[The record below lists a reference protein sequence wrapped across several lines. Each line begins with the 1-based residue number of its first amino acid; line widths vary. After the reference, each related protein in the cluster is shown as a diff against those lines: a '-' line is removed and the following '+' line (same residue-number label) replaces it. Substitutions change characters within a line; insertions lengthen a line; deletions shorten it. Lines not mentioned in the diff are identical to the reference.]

1 MADTGTSLMQP
12 RAAFPAT
19 IGYSLRAIPAQRLF
33 LMLLAT
39 AILVSLLVGLM
50 LWSKDSDYRVL
61 FTNIS
66 DRDGGQIIQALQQAN
81 VPYKFEGSG
90 AIYVPSDQ
98 VHEMR
103 LRLASQGLPR
113 GGNVGFELMENQKF
127 GMTQF
132 QEQVNY
138 QRALEGELSRS
149 IQSLSAVQ
157 GARVHLAIPKPS
169 VFLREQQK
177 PSASV
182 LLTLYPGRQL
192 DRDQAGGIMHLVSSS
207 VPDLPISAVSIID
220 QNGNL
225 LSSNASG
232 KPGSQ
237 LDAQQLA
244 YVHQVEASYIKRVV
258 DILEPIVGRDNV
270 RVQVTADLD
279 FSEIE
284 ATAETFKPNQN
295 PAEAAI
301 RSQQISENNNGTSAG
316 AAGVPGALTN
326 QPAPAATAPIIG
338 SGAPPVG
345 TSSGTQNNVSV
356 RKDATTNYEVDK
368 TVRHTRTPTGTI
380 RRLSTAVVVNYKK
393 PEAPATPA
401 KATKGKAA
409 PVPQPT
415 AYSTEEIEKINAL
428 VKEAM
433 GYTQTRGDSLNIAN
447 VPFNV
452 PAAVSIEEPP
462 LWKQPETV
470 SLIKEFGKGLLVAGL
485 LLVILL
491 TVVKPLFKA
500 IKNLPATAP
509 AMMPMSEMGYEQPVQ
524 VTRYEDRLRA
534 TREIAKSDPKVVAS
548 VVRDWVSK
556 DE

>member
-1 MADTGTSLMQP
+1 MAETGTSVMQH
-12 RAAFPAT
+12 RAAFPAI

-81 VPYKFEGSG
+81 VPYKFEGGG

-149 IQSLSAVQ
+149 IQSLASVQ
-157 GARVHLAIPKPS
+157 SARVHLAIPKPS

-182 LLTLYPGRQL
+182 LLTLFPGRAL

-207 VPDLPISAVSIID
+207 VPDLPITAVSVID

-225 LSSNASG
+225 LSSNAAG
-232 KPGSQ
+232 KPGAQ

-279 FSEIE
+279 FSESE
-284 ATAETFKPNQN
+284 ATAETFKPNHN
-295 PAEAAI
+295 PTEAAI
-301 RSQQISENNNGTSAG
+301 RSQQLSEDKNGATAADAG
-316 AAGVPGALTN
+316 GVPGALTN
-326 QPAPAATAPIIG
+326 QPAPAATAPII
-338 SGAPPVG
+338 A
-345 TSSGTQNNVSV
+345 SGTPAANATANSTQSNINT
-356 RKDATTNYEVDK
+356 RKDSTTNYEVDK

-393 PEAPATPA
+393 PEASAPA
-401 KATKGKAA
+401 KGAKGKTAA
-409 PVPQPT
+409 RPPV
-415 AYSTEEIEKINAL
+415 AYQAEEMEKINAL

-452 PAAVSIEEPP
+452 PEAVPAAEPP
-462 LWKQPETV
+462 LWKQPDTV
-470 SLIKEFGKGLLVAGL
+470 SLVKEFGKGLMVVALV
-485 LLVILL
+485 LVILL
-491 TVVKPLFKA
+491 AVVKPLFKA

-509 AMMPMSEMGYEQPVQ
+509 MMPAMAEIGYETPMHVS
-524 VTRYEDRLRA
+524 RYEDRLKA
-534 TREIAKSDPKVVAS
+534 TRDIARSDPKVVAS